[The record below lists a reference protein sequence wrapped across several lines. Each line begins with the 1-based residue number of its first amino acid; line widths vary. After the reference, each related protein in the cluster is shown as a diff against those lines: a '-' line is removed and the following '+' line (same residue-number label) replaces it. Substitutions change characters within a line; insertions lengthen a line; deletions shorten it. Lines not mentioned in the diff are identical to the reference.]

1 MKILLVGGGAREH
14 AIAKALKK
22 GDVKLFACMHNKNP
36 GIAKLCEDFYLVKE
50 TDVEKVVD
58 YARRKNIELCVVGP
72 EAPLEK
78 GVGNEL
84 EKNGIKAVAP
94 TKNAAEIETS
104 KSFMRD
110 LMKKYDIP
118 GYVRYNVFED
128 VNDAKD
134 FVESMGEVVV
144 KPVGLTGGKG
154 VKIVG
159 EQLKDTND
167 ALDYVKEI
175 IENKIGGVPKVV
187 IEEKIVG
194 EEFTLQGFCDGKK
207 IVPMPAVQ
215 DHKRAF
221 ENDEGPNTGGMG
233 SYSQEDG
240 LLPFLNKNEYENAVN
255 IMQKIVEAMKKEGR
269 GYKGILYGQF
279 MLSKAGPKVIE
290 CNARFGDPEAMN
302 VLPLLESNFVE
313 ICNRIVDGGLKN
325 ASFMKK
331 ATVCKYVVPKGYGI
345 KPMADRELTVD
356 EKNVEKE
363 GAELFYASVNE
374 RDGKIYTTTSRA
386 LGVVGIAHSIEEA
399 EVIAEK
405 GLRHVSGEIYVR
417 HDIGKKDYI
426 EKKVKRMKRIR
437 EG

>member
-1 MKILLVGGGAREH
+1 
-14 AIAKALKK
+14 
-22 GDVKLFACMHNKNP
+22 
-36 GIAKLCEDFYLVKE
+36 
-50 TDVEKVVD
+50 
-58 YARRKNIELCVVGP
+58 
-72 EAPLEK
+72 
-78 GVGNEL
+78 
-84 EKNGIKAVAP
+84 
-94 TKNAAEIETS
+94 
-104 KSFMRD
+104 
-110 LMKKYDIP
+110 MKKYDIP
-118 GYVRYNVFED
+118 GYVRYTVFEN

-167 ALDYVKEI
+167 ALNYVKEI

-215 DHKRAF
+215 DNKRAF
-221 ENDEGPNTGGMG
+221 EDDKGPNTGGMG
-233 SYSQEDG
+233 SYSQENG

-255 IMQKIVEAMKKEGR
+255 IMQKIVEAMKNEGR
-269 GYKGILYGQF
+269 EYKGILYGQF
-279 MLSKAGPKVIE
+279 MLSKDGPKVIE

-302 VLPLLESNFVE
+302 VLPLLESDFAE
-313 ICNRIVDGGLKN
+313 ICNRIADGELKN

-345 KPMADRELTVD
+345 KPIVDRELTVD

-374 RDGKIYTTTSRA
+374 KDGKIYTTSSRA
-386 LGVVGIAHSIEEA
+386 LGIVGIAHSIEEA
-399 EVIAEK
+399 EIIAEK

-417 HDIGKKDYI
+417 HDISYPVTYLSKI
-426 EKKVKRMKRIR
+426 
-437 EG
+437 